1 MNPIQWG
8 ILGAG
13 GIAKKFVASARS
25 SDNANEV
32 AAAASETT
40 GKAATFAKELS
51 IPRAYDSYAAL
62 LADDDI
68 SAVYVGNTHN
78 FHYET
83 VLQALDA
90 GKHVLCEKPLA
101 VNAKQA
107 AEMIERAQVKN
118 LFLMEAMWTR
128 FLPACRQVMD
138 WIKEG
143 SIGEVHQIEASF
155 GFRNDGWPVE
165 GRMLNPKLAGGSLL
179 DMGIYPLSFASFVMG
194 GSKPKQIQSQMAL
207 GATGVDEDN
216 VIIFNY
222 ENEVNAI
229 LRTSFKINLDD
240 RATVSGS
247 LGRITLPHVFIGQT
261 EVRLE
266 TKGEEIIKRFPMR
279 EEHGFRFEIEHAADC
294 IRKGVI
300 DSPVMPLAETLALA
314 ETMDTIRAQWDFKY
328 PFE

>member
-13 GIAKKFVASARS
+13 GIAKKFVASARA

-32 AAAASETT
+32 AAVASETK
-40 GKAATFAKELS
+40 GKAAAFASELS
-51 IPRAYDSYAAL
+51 IPKAFDSYAAL
-62 LADDDI
+62 LADVNI
-68 SAVYVGNTHN
+68 SAVYIGNTHN

-101 VNAKQA
+101 VNARQA
-107 AEMIERAQVKN
+107 TEMIAKAKAKN

-138 WIKEG
+138 WIEEG
-143 SIGEVHQIEASF
+143 RIGEIHQIEASF
-155 GFRNDGWPVE
+155 GFKNDGWPAE
-165 GRMLNPKLAGGSLL
+165 GRMLNPALAGGALL
-179 DMGIYPLSFASFVMG
+179 DMGIYPLSFASLVMG
-194 GSKPKQIQSQMAL
+194 GAKPKQIQSQLAL
-207 GATGVDEDN
+207 GATGVDEDD
-216 VIIFNY
+216 VIILNY

-229 LRTSFKINLDD
+229 LRTSFKFNLDT

-266 TKGEEIIKRFPMR
+266 TKGEEIIKHFPMP
-279 EEHGFRFEIEHAADC
+279 EAHGFRFEIEHAADC
-294 IRKGVI
+294 IRQGII
-300 DSPVMPLAETLALA
+300 DSPIMPLAETLTLA
-314 ETMDTIRAQWDFKY
+314 ETMDSIRAQWNFQY

>member
-13 GIAKKFVASARS
+13 GIAKKFVASARAS
-25 SDNANEV
+25 GNANEV
-32 AAAASETT
+32 AAAASETN
-40 GKAATFAKELS
+40 GKAEAFANELS
-51 IPRAYDSYAAL
+51 IPKAFNSYAAL
-62 LADDDI
+62 LADADI
-68 SAVYVGNTHN
+68 SAVYIGNTHN

-107 AEMIERAQVKN
+107 SEMIEKAKAKN

-138 WIKEG
+138 WIEEG
-143 SIGEVHQIEASF
+143 RIGEVHQIEASF
-155 GFRNDGWPVE
+155 GFRNDGWPAE
-165 GRMLNPKLAGGSLL
+165 GRMLNPELAGGSLL
-179 DMGIYPLSFASFVMG
+179 DMGIYPLSFASLVMG
-194 GSKPKQIQSQMAL
+194 GAKPQKIQSQL
-207 GATGVDEDN
+207 SFGATGVDEDG
-216 VIIFNY
+216 VLLFRY

-229 LRTSFKINLDD
+229 LRTSFKMNLDA
-240 RATVSGS
+240 RAVVSGS
-247 LGRITLPHVFIGQT
+247 LGRITLPHVFIGQS

-266 TKGEEIIKRFPMR
+266 TEGEEVTKRFRMR

-300 DSPVMPLAETLALA
+300 DSPVMPLSETLALA
-314 ETMDTIRAQWDFKY
+314 ETMDAIRAQWDFKY